1 MTCSLYLP
9 RWNDVLVEIHNEVH
23 GNRYCQKLIRR
34 VKGSLTHLRE
44 VVRLLEKSELVKI
57 VPTKKIKQINLTE
70 KGRRACIHIMNLKSE
85 LQYH

>member
-9 RWNDVLVEIHNEVH
+9 RWNDVLVEIYGAANE
-23 GNRYCQKLIRR
+23 NRYCQKLNRG

-44 VVRLLEKSELVKI
+44 VVRLLERYELIEI

-70 KGRRACIHIMNLKSE
+70 KGRRVCIHIINLKSE
-85 LQYH
+85 VNFH

>member
-9 RWNDVLVEIHNEVH
+9 RWNDVLVEIYSSAN
-23 GNRYCQKLIRR
+23 GNRYCQKLNRG

-44 VVRLLEKSELVKI
+44 VVRLLEKYELIEI

-70 KGRRACIHIMNLKSE
+70 KGKRVCINIMNLKSE
-85 LQYH
+85 LK

>member
-9 RWNDVLVEIHNEVH
+9 RWNDVLVEIYRAVN
-23 GNRYCQKLIRR
+23 GNRYCQKLNGN

-44 VVRLLEKSELVKI
+44 IVRLLEKYELIVI

-70 KGRRACIHIMNLKSE
+70 KGRRASIHIMNLKSA
-85 LQYH
+85 LKCH

>member
-9 RWNDVLVEIHNEVH
+9 RWNDVLVEIYGSDN
-23 GNRYCQKLIRR
+23 GNRYCQKLNRG

-44 VVRLLEKSELVKI
+44 VVRLLEKYELIEI

-70 KGRRACIHIMNLKSE
+70 KGKRACINIMNLKSE
-85 LQYH
+85 LK